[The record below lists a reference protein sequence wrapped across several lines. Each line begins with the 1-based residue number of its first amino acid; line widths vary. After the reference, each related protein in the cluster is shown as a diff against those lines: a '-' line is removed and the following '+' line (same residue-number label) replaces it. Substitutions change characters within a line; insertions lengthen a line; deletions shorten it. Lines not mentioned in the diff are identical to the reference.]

1 MADYIL
7 DPCIEAEL
15 EEIAV
20 FIAKDN
26 PEAAIKVLEAAE
38 RTFQLLADRPGL
50 GRPRTTKNPRLRNLR
65 VRSIQ
70 AFTKYLVFYRPIP
83 IGIQVLHVYHSARN
97 IDALLR
103 KA

>member
-1 MADYIL
+1 VADYVL
-7 DPCIEAEL
+7 DPCIETEL
-15 EEIAV
+15 EEITG

-26 PEAAIKVLEAAE
+26 PAAAIKVLEAAE

-50 GRPRTTKNPRLRNLR
+50 GRPRATKNPRLRNLR
-65 VRSIQ
+65 FRSIL
-70 AFTKYLVFYRPIP
+70 AFNRYLVFYRPIP
-83 IGIQVLHVYHSARN
+83 NGIQVLHVYHSSRN